1 MHVLTS
7 DDEAPNFNENPNKL
21 TKLQLRRKKYRKS
34 KKSKRDPLESKRMKK
49 RVKKIIHKL
58 KYEAITN

>member
-7 DDEAPNFNENPNKL
+7 DDEAPNFNENPNKP